1 MEASVATT
9 SGTAAPVAAPSGTDE
24 QCPPWAM
31 ELRGQLD
38 VLQQSTV
45 LAQQEARAARED
57 SRRSDMLL
65 SELQRRVDGL
75 RHVPANGGLGASL
88 GATSGL
94 AAGLVGSLWGA
105 TKGVAGG
112 SAALGAPSELGDA
125 STSTSASAA
134 ASASVGDSMAIGGLH
149 AMMDAHFKQM
159 EELWQE
165 VAGMRETTDARLKE
179 VTLALTPNWN
189 PNPKLALTRGSRV
202 WRAVEAAQ
210 HACMRT
216 ACMRTAC
223 MRTASAQVRREQM
236 TQHKKLS
243 ARLGALEAPRSST
256 RVSTEAEAE
265 AETTEVGG
273 AAGDAA
279 AGAAAGAAAA
289 AAADLAAAEN
299 REHFEE
305 VRSCIEALT
314 MQVAKPYPTLHP
326 IHRSSLSHPTDRL
339 HPSTQLTPI

>member
-1 MEASVATT
+1 MEATVTAEASVATT
-9 SGTAAPVAAPSGTDE
+9 SGTAAPIAAPSGADE

-38 VLQQSTV
+38 TLQQSTV

-65 SELQRRVDGL
+65 GDLQRRVDGL

-94 AAGLVGSLWGA
+94 AAGLVGSLWSA
-105 TKGVAGG
+105 TKGVTGG
-112 SAALGAPSELGDA
+112 SAAPGAPSELGDSSA
-125 STSTSASAA
+125 STSAA
-134 ASASVGDSMAIGGLH
+134 ASASAGDSMAIGGLH

-179 VTLALTPNWN
+179 VTLALTPGCK
-189 PNPKLALTRGSRV
+189 PNPHLTLTRGSRGEL
-202 WRAVEAAQ
+202 RRLGST
-210 HACMRT
+210 HHMHL
-216 ACMRTAC
+216 
-223 MRTASAQVRREQM
+223 ASAQVRREQM

-243 ARLGALEAPRSST
+243 ARLGALEAPRSSA
-256 RVSTEAEAE
+256 RVTTEAEAE
-265 AETTEVGG
+265 AEATEGGG
-273 AAGDAA
+273 AAVDAA

-314 MQVAKPYPTLHP
+314 MQVAEA
-326 IHRSSLSHPTDRL
+326 LSNRA
-339 HPSTQLTPI
+339 STH